1 MKAIVGLG
9 NPGIEYKGTRHNVG
23 FEVVDELA
31 RRWAVTLKKWK
42 SVADLAVVK
51 DRGVVLVEPRTFM
64 NASGQAIQAVMTFYK
79 VLPTDVLVVVDE
91 VQLPLGRLRI
101 RRSGSAGGHN
111 GLKSAIAHVGDG
123 FPRLRIGVERG
134 DRNWDLADHVLSRFA
149 PTERAVV
156 EAAIHRAADAV
167 ETFVEEGI
175 EPAMN
180 RFNAQE
186 DTSGSTKEI
195 DQ

>member
-1 MKAIVGLG
+1 MQIADWTVKAIVGLG

-101 RRSGSAGGHN
+101 RRSGSSTCPRPCRAPDGGSVLAALPESN
-111 GLKSAIAHVGDG
+111 SGD
-123 FPRLRIGVERG
+123 
-134 DRNWDLADHVLSRFA
+134 W
-149 PTERAVV
+149 PT
-156 EAAIHRAADAV
+156 
-167 ETFVEEGI
+167 G
-175 EPAMN
+175 
-180 RFNAQE
+180 
-186 DTSGSTKEI
+186 
-195 DQ
+195 